1 MSQEDSAALRTEKIM
16 GYLHQTNAIY
26 VLIKEREFFKL
37 QTSVYFDLIYEPFPL
52 SCFNFGKEMISNEF
66 HRN

>member
-1 MSQEDSAALRTEKIM
+1 M

-37 QTSVYFDLIYEPFPL
+37 QTSVYFDLIYESFPL